1 MAILIIT
8 WIIAGILACI
18 LWFVDLR
25 ICGLLLPLKE
35 QLKEDLMFLLFLI
48 ITGYFA
54 FLVTLAVA
62 LGNYICIDLKRDN

>member
-18 LWFVDLR
+18 LWLINMKIR
-25 ICGLLLPLKE
+25 GLFLPSIKEELK
-35 QLKEDLMFLLFLI
+35 DDYPFLLFLI

-54 FLVTLAVA
+54 FLVAFRHA
-62 LGNYICIDLKRDN
+62 LGGYINLKRNN